1 MGLAQ
6 VKFAIPEDVI
16 FSLNVNIDEFTSKMK
31 LFMALHLFKSHKLT
45 LGKAAKLAGID
56 RDEFIIKLDRFQIPL
71 IDYEPEE
78 LEKELERFGQ

>member
-6 VKFAIPEDVI
+6 VKFAVPEDVI
-16 FSLNVNIDEFTSKMK
+16 FSLNINIDEFTSKMK
-31 LFMALHLFKSHKLT
+31 LLMALQLFKSHKLT
-45 LGKAAKLAGID
+45 LGKAAGLAGID
-56 RDEFIIKLDRFQIPL
+56 KDEFVMNLDRFQIPI